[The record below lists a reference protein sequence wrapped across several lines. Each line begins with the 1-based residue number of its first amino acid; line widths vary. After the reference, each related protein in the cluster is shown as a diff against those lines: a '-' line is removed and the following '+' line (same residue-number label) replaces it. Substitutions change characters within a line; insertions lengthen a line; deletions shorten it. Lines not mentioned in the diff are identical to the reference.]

1 MKGHRNSVATV
12 ILFTVVLIILS
23 LPWAKGV

>member
-1 MKGHRNSVATV
+1 MKAHKNSVATV

-23 LPWAKGV
+23 LPWVSGV